1 MIKAFLRHDV
11 KIEKPAK
18 SNFKLKRE
26 LPFQKLGLKS
36 QSEFSTQAAS
46 SDQYSTIPV
55 KRNKKGVFYDRV
67 PMLRVT
73 LGMEKA
79 ARDIERKKKEE
90 QRQL

>member
-1 MIKAFLRHDV
+1 M
-11 KIEKPAK
+11 
-18 SNFKLKRE
+18 
-26 LPFQKLGLKS
+26 
-36 QSEFSTQAAS
+36 
-46 SDQYSTIPV
+46 

-67 PMLRVT
+67 PMLKVT